1 VSLPF
6 DAVFLRNGTS
16 AQGEALSVEAFLALP
31 LPTRLRAIFEQR
43 VEFFRNG
50 ERVEV
55 QEALRA
61 LRTS

>member
-6 DAVFLRNGTS
+6 DAVLLRNGS
-16 AQGEALSVEAFLALP
+16 ASAEAMSVEAFLALP

-50 ERVEV
+50 ERVEL

-61 LRTS
+61 LRSS

>member
-1 VSLPF
+1 MSLPF
-6 DAVFLRNGTS
+6 DAVLLRNGS
-16 AQGEALSVEAFLALP
+16 ASPEAMSVDAFLALP

-50 ERVEV
+50 ERVEL

-61 LRTS
+61 LRSS

>member
-1 VSLPF
+1 MSLPF
-6 DAVFLRNGTS
+6 DAVLLRNGS
-16 AQGEALSVEAFLALP
+16 ASAEAMSVEAFLALP

-50 ERVEV
+50 ERVEL

-61 LRTS
+61 LRSS

>member
-1 VSLPF
+1 VALPF
-6 DAVFLRNGTS
+6 DRVTVRNGAS
-16 AQGEALSVEAFLALP
+16 ASGESLSVEAFLALP

-50 ERVEV
+50 EPVEL

-61 LRTS
+61 LRSS